1 MLWLLDFILPD
12 WSIHLLLVAGIVV
25 LLISKFVPLTP
36 QLIPYKAIITIA
48 AWVVLGY
55 AMFMEGSIWK
65 DDIWADRIKDAQL
78 KVAEAERKAAEANSK
93 IEYIYVEKK
102 VLIKDNK
109 AAALANVQANAAEMN
124 KYCSVIPEVINILN
138 ASASN
143 QAGGKK

>member
-12 WSIHLLLVAGIVV
+12 WSIHLLLAAGIIV

-36 QLIPYKAIITIA
+36 QLLPYKTIITIG

-78 KVAEAERKAAEANSK
+78 KVAEAERKAAEASSK